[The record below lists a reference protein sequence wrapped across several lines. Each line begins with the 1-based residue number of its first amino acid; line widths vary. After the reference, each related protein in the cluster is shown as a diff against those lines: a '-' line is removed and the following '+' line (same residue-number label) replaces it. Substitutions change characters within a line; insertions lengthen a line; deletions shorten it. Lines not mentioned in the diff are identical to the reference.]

1 MTDPGPLLPR
11 FGTSGSLLNLITFIQ
26 AIKDGMLRT
35 KGRQR
40 DAGRA
45 GVGVRSVRIGSGI

>member
-11 FGTSGSLLNLITFIQ
+11 FGTSGSLLDLITFIQ

-40 DAGRA
+40 DAERA
-45 GVGVRSVRIGSGI
+45 GV